1 MPDSGL
7 MLKHA
12 LDRDGDGVVEAHERY
27 RADIYLDQQNATSNT
42 IADGSGLKTDF
53 NTPSSSTNKNTFG
66 HRNPHNL
73 ATPFTSV
80 HLAPSPQT
88 HQIGKEVHHEKE
100 IQNLSAAE
108 LFELKLKADASGS
121 PNKHFAPGASSTGR
135 AEGFLQRLEAAEKR
149 DKSASP
155 NGRAVRTERP
165 RSSMDRAQHYGWQD
179 WRGERDSRANFAP
192 NDPKRRGLVPESRS
206 PPNFAVGSHHI
217 MYKDSSLVPRIDRS
231 NEHAH
236 RSLYSPRSGYHDDYI
251 PLW

>member
-1 MPDSGL
+1 
-7 MLKHA
+7 MLSNGRK
-12 LDRDGDGVVEAHERY
+12 LDRDGDGIVEAHERY
-27 RADIYLDQQNATSNT
+27 RADAYLSEIEQNGTSNT

-53 NTPSSSTNKNTFG
+53 NSPSSTTLKNTFG

-80 HLAPSPQT
+80 RLAPSPQT

-149 DKSASP
+149 DMSASP

-165 RSSMDRAQHYGWQD
+165 RSSQDRAQHYGWQD
-179 WRGERDSRANFAP
+179 WRGERDARANFSP
-192 NDPKRRGLVPESRS
+192 GDPKRRGLVPESRS

-217 MYKDSSLVPRIDRS
+217 MYKDSSLVPRMGS
-231 NEHAH
+231 EHAH
-236 RSLYSPRSGYHDDYI
+236 RSLYSPRNADYV